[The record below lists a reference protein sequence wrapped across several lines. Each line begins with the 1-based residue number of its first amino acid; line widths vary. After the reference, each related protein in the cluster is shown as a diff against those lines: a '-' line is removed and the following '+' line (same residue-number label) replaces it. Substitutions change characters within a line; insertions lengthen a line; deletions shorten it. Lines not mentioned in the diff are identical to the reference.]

1 MGLADNADW
10 EDLYTGQPSLLH
22 QIVALGAKALKALL
36 TPVGGVLA
44 VVPFK
49 IPILTNGI
57 PPFFFTQGLDLS
69 PSEFEGMP
77 VLTFAPQEPTKKVV
91 VAIHGG
97 GYVGKA
103 TIFHWWT
110 YTAMVRQTGATVVVP
125 DYSLSPGGTAETE
138 VPRMADFISYTIEEH
153 GAENVSVLGDSAG
166 GGLALLAAQELV
178 RRDSATPGRLVLLAP
193 WLDVSMSDPRSAEID
208 DPLLDI
214 GNSAR
219 YGRLWAGDLDTQD
232 PRVSP
237 LFASLDGL
245 PPTFVYSTSRDLITV
260 GALRLR
266 DRVVAESL
274 SNFRFRLRKGLMH
287 NHVIYVPLPDAQADR
302 ANLYHD
308 LGLVDTD
315 TAAVGDAS

>member
-1 MGLADNADW
+1 VQLADSADW

-22 QIVALGAKALKALL
+22 EIVAVAAKALKILL

-49 IPILTNGI
+49 IPFVTDGV
-57 PPFFFTQGLDLS
+57 PRFPFIRGLNLS
-69 PSEFEGMP
+69 HSEFEGMP
-77 VLTFAPQEPTKKVV
+77 VLTFVPNKPTKKVV

-103 TIFHWWT
+103 TTFHWWT
-110 YTAMVRQTGATVVVP
+110 YTNIVRQTGATVVVP
-125 DYSLSPGGTAETE
+125 DYTLSPAGTAETE
-138 VPRMADFISYTIEEH
+138 VPRMADFISHTTEEH

-178 RRDSATPGRLVLLAP
+178 RRDSATPGRLVLLTP

-219 YGRLWAGDLDTQD
+219 YGRLWAGDLDNQD

-260 GALRLR
+260 DALRLR
-266 DRVVAESL
+266 DRVLAEGL
-274 SNFRFRLRKGLMH
+274 SNFTFRLRMGLMH
-287 NHVIYVPLPDAQADR
+287 DHVIYVPLPDAQADH

-308 LGLVDTD
+308 LGLVESSS
-315 TAAVGDAS
+315 ASTG

>member
-1 MGLADNADW
+1 VEGAESVDW
-10 EDLYTGQPSLLH
+10 EDLYTAEPSLLH
-22 QIVALGAKALKALL
+22 EIVALGAKALKTLL

-49 IPILTNGI
+49 IPFVTDGV
-57 PPFFFTQGLDLS
+57 PPFFFTRGLTVS
-69 PSEFEGMP
+69 RREFDRMP
-77 VLTFAPQEPTKKVV
+77 VLTFAPPKPTKKVV

-97 GYVGKA
+97 AYVGQA

-110 YTAMVRQTGATVVVP
+110 YSGMVRQTGATVVVP
-125 DYSLSPGGTAETE
+125 DYTLSPAGTAETE
-138 VPRMADFISYTIEEH
+138 VPRMADLVSHTINEH

-178 RRDSATPGRLVLLAP
+178 RRDLPTPGRLVLLTP

-232 PRVSP
+232 PRVSA
-237 LFASLDGL
+237 LFASIDGL
-245 PPTFVYSTSRDLITV
+245 PSTFVYSSSRDLITID
-260 GALRLR
+260 ALRLR
-266 DRVVAESL
+266 DRVVAEGH
-274 SNFRFRLRKGLMH
+274 SNFTFRLRKGLMH
-287 NHVIYVPLPDAQADR
+287 DHVIYVPLPDARADR
-302 ANLYHD
+302 ANLYYD

-315 TAAVGDAS
+315 TAPVGEAS